1 MRWVHVSVYVCMWE
15 VGVGVTI
22 SAIKT
27 KILKCKMPEM
37 CDSLLHATHCV
48 KQKYSESC
56 RIYPIS
62 ASLASFGINQTCQVP
77 GCTNFMY

>member
-15 VGVGVTI
+15 GGVGVTI

-37 CDSLLHATHCV
+37 CDSSLHA
-48 KQKYSESC
+48 SDAL
-56 RIYPIS
+56 R
-62 ASLASFGINQTCQVP
+62 QTEIQ
-77 GCTNFMY
+77 